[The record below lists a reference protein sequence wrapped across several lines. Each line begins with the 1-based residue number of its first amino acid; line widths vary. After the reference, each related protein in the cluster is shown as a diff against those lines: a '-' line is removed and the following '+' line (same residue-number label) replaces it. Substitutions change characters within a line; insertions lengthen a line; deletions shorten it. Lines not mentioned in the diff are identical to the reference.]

1 MILEETMLLVQLDD
15 CDGTAVKDYYAEM
28 LANGDEE
35 KPYSGF
41 SYTFCYIRESDG
53 KLIGMLNL
61 RPDETKEIEG
71 KPDLSHGETGKAE
84 KSKTVVENKERSD
97 HILKHAESADFIGT
111 VGYSVRPAERGRGYG
126 TALLE
131 QGLELCA
138 MFGIKPVAV
147 VKKDNAASIRV
158 LEKNGF
164 VPYDKEGIS
173 ERKGKIGKNLNFGK
187 NMISEKKLTQKEM
200 ADTICFVKP
209 L

>member
-53 KLIGMLNL
+53 RMVGMLNL
-61 RPDETKEIEG
+61 RPDG
-71 KPDLSHGETGKAE
+71 GL
-84 KSKTVVENKERSD
+84 
-97 HILKHAESADFIGT
+97 IGT
-111 VGYSVRPAERGRGYG
+111 IGYSIRPSERGKGYG

-131 QGLELCA
+131 QGLELCE
-138 MFGIKPVAV
+138 MFGITPVAV
-147 VKKDNAASIRV
+147 VRKDNAASIRA

-164 VPYDKEGIS
+164 VLSVNEQIS
-173 ERKGKIGKNLNFGK
+173 EIYDFFMK
-187 NMISEKKLTQKEM
+187 SER
-200 ADTICFVKP
+200 DR
-209 L
+209 

>member
-1 MILEETMLLVQLDD
+1 MILEETMLLIQLED
-15 CDGTAVKDYYAEM
+15 CNGTAVKDYYAEM

-61 RPDETKEIEG
+61 RP
-71 KPDLSHGETGKAE
+71 GETGNAE
-84 KSKTVVENKERSD
+84 KNETGREAGESSD
-97 HILKHAESADFIGT
+97 RLFVQAEPADFIGSI
-111 VGYSVRPAERGRGYG
+111 GYSVRPSERGKGYG

-164 VPYDKEGIS
+164 VREGLQ
-173 ERKGKIGKNLNFGK
+173 RDAVYKGSK
-187 NMISEKKLTQKEM
+187 
-200 ADTICFVKP
+200 V
-209 L
+209 

>member
-53 KLIGMLNL
+53 KVIGMLNL
-61 RPDETKEIEG
+61 RPEDG
-71 KPDLSHGETGKAE
+71 L
-84 KSKTVVENKERSD
+84 
-97 HILKHAESADFIGT
+97 IGT
-111 VGYSVRPAERGRGYG
+111 IGYSIRPSERGKGYG

-131 QGLELCA
+131 QGLELCE
-138 MFGIKPVAV
+138 MFGITPVAV
-147 VKKDNAASIRV
+147 VRKDNAASIRV

-164 VPYDKEGIS
+164 EKYGGEY
-173 ERKGKIGKNLNFGK
+173 
-187 NMISEKKLTQKEM
+187 ISEKDRQTSVCDDRM
-200 ADTICFVKP
+200 CFIKS
-209 L
+209 